1 MTARDGGQDRSQWV
15 TGAYISAEACYPI
28 WRVLQK
34 HLSAITARDGVR
46 PAAPVQQAME
56 ALRQAAMAHMSSS
69 GPGSRTS
76 PDTVLASV
84 PERQVY
90 TTEEFAGLL
99 KVSDRHARR
108 IAASYQVVPVARGLW
123 DRDSVNYVLACRS
136 GREGVDR

>member
-1 MTARDGGQDRSQWV
+1 MSEDRSLWAR
-15 TGAYISAEACYPI
+15 GAYISADACFPV
-28 WRVLQK
+28 WQVLQRYFQT
-34 HLSAITARDGVR
+34 AAARDGVR
-46 PAAPVQQAME
+46 PSRPVQEAMV
-56 ALRQAAMAHMSSS
+56 ALRQAAMAYGSSPS
-69 GPGSRTS
+69 GQGGRTS
-76 PDTVLASV
+76 ADTVLASV

-108 IAASYQVVPVARGLW
+108 IAANYQVVPVARGLW